1 MTGRTLKL
9 GIVGLGRA
17 FTLMLPT
24 FVHDGR
30 VKLVGAT
37 DPIAAARAQF
47 EKDFGAPSYASMEAL
62 CANPAVE

>member
-1 MTGRTLKL
+1 MTQRTLKL

-30 VKLVGAT
+30 
-37 DPIAAARAQF
+37 
-47 EKDFGAPSYASMEAL
+47 
-62 CANPAVE
+62 